1 MKVKLAILFTACLI
15 TATSIQAQEVYYQYK
30 PGQIVDRDSLL
41 TLMDDWNESSESTN
55 KGLIAVIYRQDKH
68 GDSTILSVNFEIIRD
83 IKLEYPRIRQSPQF
97 KFLEQ
102 KFPKINALNLEGD
115 SISIADSIGRPT
127 FVNFWFTAC
136 QPCLKEIPFIEDLQS
151 HYGHKMDFYAV
162 SFENADIVKGFLENH
177 SYKLKQAVNGSG
189 LIDSLEIEAFPIS
202 FLMNEKG
209 EIISFYNGFHEDDR
223 VDKPQSETAKS
234 LLQEIDNLMRP

>member
-1 MKVKLAILFTACLI
+1 MKDKLTLLFIACLI
-15 TATSIQAQEVYYQYK
+15 TATSIHAQEVYYQYK
-30 PGQIVDRDSLL
+30 QGQIVDRDSLL
-41 TLMDDWNESSESTN
+41 TLMDDWNESSESTS

-83 IKLEYPRIRQSPQF
+83 IKLDDQRIRQSPQF

-102 KFPKINALNLEGD
+102 KFPNVNVLNLEGD
-115 SISIADSIGRPT
+115 SINIVDSIGRPT

-162 SFENADIVKGFLENH
+162 SFENADMVKGFLENH
-177 SYKLKQAVNGSG
+177 SYELKQAVNGSG

-209 EIISFYNGFHEDDR
+209 AIVSFYGGFLEGDCIDN
-223 VDKPQSETAKS
+223 PQSETAKS
-234 LLQEIDNLMRP
+234 LLKEIDNLIRP